1 LKIGRIINFVLKL
14 PQATKI
20 LTKNMETFLKSDI
33 FFFITGASVIILS
46 FFWLILTSII
56 AYFSYKILK
65 NIKSISATINNQ
77 VEKIAIGADK
87 IRDDANEVRK
97 EAKTSVLMIFKLFNS
112 IIENIIKPKKGRKP
126 KK

>member
-1 LKIGRIINFVLKL
+1 
-14 PQATKI
+14 
-20 LTKNMETFLKSDI
+20 METFLKSDI
-33 FFFITGASVIILS
+33 FFFITGASVIILT

-87 IRDDANEVRK
+87 IRDDANEVRR